1 MRVTGLCGG
10 IGAGKSTV
18 ANLFAE
24 HGAHI
29 IDVDQ
34 LGRLVI
40 EPDGRAYQG
49 VIDLFGDGI
58 LVDDAPQP
66 APIDRAALAS
76 IVFSDPADL
85 ARLESVSHPAI
96 NAELD
101 DRLDA
106 AAHDGHNWVVLDMAV
121 LVESTLGQNL
131 PSGRG
136 YDCVVVVETPEA
148 ERVQRL
154 VETRGMDPADAAA
167 RIASQTDDATRRA
180 VADVVLTNDGD
191 MDALRAAV
199 AAVVPTLSSP
209 PEP

>member
-24 HGAHI
+24 AGAHV

-40 EPDGRAYQG
+40 EPDGRAYAS
-49 VIDLFGDGI
+49 VIELFGEGI

-66 APIDRAALAS
+66 APIDRAKLAS
-76 IVFSDPADL
+76 IVFADPADL
-85 ARLESVSHPAI
+85 AKLESVSHPAI

-101 DRLDA
+101 ARLDTA
-106 AAHDGHNWVVLDMAV
+106 AADGHTWVVLDMAV
-121 LVESTLGQNL
+121 LVESSLGKNL

-136 YDCVVVVETPEA
+136 YDRVVVVEAPED
-148 ERVQRL
+148 ERVRRL
-154 VETRGMDPADAAA
+154 VETRGMDPGDAAA

-180 VADVVLTNDGD
+180 VADIVVANDGD
-191 MDALRAAV
+191 LDALKAAV
-199 AAVVPTLSSP
+199 AAVVPELSSP
-209 PEP
+209 A

>member
-24 HGAHI
+24 HGAHV

-40 EPDGRAYQG
+40 EPDERAYQG

-58 LVDDAPQP
+58 LVTDAPSP

-101 DRLDA
+101 ALLDEA
-106 AAHDGHNWVVLDMAV
+106 ASAGHDWVVLDMAI
-121 LVESTLGQNL
+121 LVESSLGKDL

-136 YDCVVVVETPEA
+136 YDRVVVVEAPED
-148 ERVQRL
+148 ERVRRL
-154 VETRGMDPADAAA
+154 VDTRGMDPGDAAA

-180 VADVVLTNDGD
+180 VADVVLANDGD
-191 MDALRAAV
+191 MDALRLAV
-199 AAVVPTLSSP
+199 AAVVPGLRSP
-209 PEP
+209 LT